1 MEILYRTGKLED
13 SLKIAEGIDR
23 ASGGIM
29 EFLFH
34 DLLGPHTRT
43 EVMAK
48 SIEEKQGTDSYENA
62 TVAEYQGS
70 IIGIVYSYSSKFHG
84 ITDSTRSFFPSDRLE
99 VLKEFYNSK
108 VDNSW
113 FLDSIYVDEEF
124 RGTGIGSKLITLTK
138 QRARENGYSQLSLMV
153 MADNTVARRAYERNG
168 FRIVKHIDVQ
178 EHPLIPH
185 KGGVYLLVSDVK
197 EELPSDR

>member
-1 MEILYRTGKLED
+1 MEILYRAGKIED
-13 SLKIAEGIDR
+13 SMKIAEGIDR

-34 DLLGPHTRT
+34 DLLGQYSRT

-62 TVAEYQGS
+62 IVAEHQGN
-70 IIGIVYSYSSKFHG
+70 IIGIVYSYSSDFHG
-84 ITDSTRSFFPSDRLE
+84 ITESTRSFFPSDRLA

-108 VDNSW
+108 VENSW

-124 RGTGIGSKLITLTK
+124 RGTGIGSKLIALTK
-138 QRARENGYSQLSLMV
+138 QRARENGCSQLSLMV

-168 FRIVKHIDVQ
+168 FRIVKHIDIQ
-178 EHPLIPH
+178 ETPLIPH
-185 KGGVYLLVSDVK
+185 KGGVYLLVSDIN
-197 EELPSDR
+197 EE